1 MGSSFRLLMLLLRR
15 LICRKRLNLK
25 SIKSWP
31 FFLDY
36 STPTGHKL
44 CRSTR
49 QLRPKPNH
57 QTSGAVETNKS
68 KNPYETIAGHN
79 PSSRADWYRICDRG
93 YARESYKIG
102 RSVFAGRTGSRTAL
116 RHDRQDCCHSAR
128 GESRYLCVCNEKA
141 PGRKCN
147 CRRGETSA
155 DKIFYGR

>member
-1 MGSSFRLLMLLLRR
+1 LLLRR
-15 LICRKRLNLK
+15 LICRNRLNLK

-49 QLRPKPNH
+49 QWPRKPNH

-79 PSSRADWYRICDRG
+79 LSPRVDWYRICDGR
-93 YARESYKIG
+93 YARESYKDG
-102 RSVFAGRTGSRTAL
+102 RSIFAGCTDSRTAL
-116 RHDRQDCCHSAR
+116 RHDGQDCRHSTR
-128 GESRYLCVCNEKA
+128 GEPRYLCVCNEKA
-141 PGRKCN
+141 PGRECT

-155 DKIFYGR
+155 D